1 MKESEPFDLGKW
13 LARIVGDDEAFQHMA
28 ILMLVAG
35 AIGFGSGGH
44 GFSFALAV
52 LLAAGAFV
60 GYTVDAIITLFRR
73 GVS

>member
-1 MKESEPFDLGKW
+1 MKPVDIGEV
-13 LARIVGDDEAFQHMA
+13 LARWFDGDEAFQRTA

-35 AIGFGSGGH
+35 EIGFGSGGR
-44 GFSFALAV
+44 GFSFALAL
-52 LLAAGAFV
+52 LLAAVAFV